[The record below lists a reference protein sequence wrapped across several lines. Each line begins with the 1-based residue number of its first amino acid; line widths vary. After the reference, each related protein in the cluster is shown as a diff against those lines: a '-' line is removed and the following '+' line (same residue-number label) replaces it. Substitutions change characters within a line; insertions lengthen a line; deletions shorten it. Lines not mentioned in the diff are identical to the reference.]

1 MINPISWVYQLD
13 AFFEKLFSIIFSYH
27 TDKLMIK
34 VFVYFQTYKAIKIV
48 KNIEICMPLRAAQ
61 KGGGGR
67 EKILEEGASRIG

>member
-1 MINPISWVYQLD
+1 
-13 AFFEKLFSIIFSYH
+13 
-27 TDKLMIK
+27 MIK